1 MIFNNSVTL
10 YHKSGDNYEK
20 HYFVRACVFNDS
32 KIETGNGSHVLNNSL
47 TIRIFTL
54 TSPGISPGDRLVLG
68 YSEELSPPE
77 NSYIILGVTE
87 NCRGSKKTRHY
98 KIKCR

>member
-20 HYFVRACVFNDS
+20 KYFVRACVFNEN
-32 KIETGNGSHVLNNSL
+32 KIDAANGGHVSNNSL
-47 TIRIFTL
+47 IIRIFTL
-54 TSPGISPGDRLVLG
+54 DSPEISPGDRLVLG
-68 YSEELSPPE
+68 YSDELSPPE

-87 NCRGSKKTRHY
+87 NCRGSNKTRHY

>member
-20 HYFVRACVFNDS
+20 KYFVRACVFNKN
-32 KIETGNGSHVLNNSL
+32 KIDTGNGSYVSDNSFI
-47 TIRIFTL
+47 IRIFTPD
-54 TSPGISPGDRLVLG
+54 SPEIFPGDRLVLG

-77 NSYIILGVTE
+77 NSHIILDVTN
-87 NCRGSKKTRHY
+87 NCRGSGKTRHY